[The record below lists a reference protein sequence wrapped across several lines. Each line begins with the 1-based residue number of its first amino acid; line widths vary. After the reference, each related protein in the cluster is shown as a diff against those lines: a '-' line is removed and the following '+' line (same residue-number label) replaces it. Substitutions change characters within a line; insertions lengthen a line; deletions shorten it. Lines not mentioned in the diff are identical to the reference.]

1 MMRARTRLKHL
12 FGVVAVG
19 AMVAAP
25 MLAPQAAQAKAFTYT
40 VVQQYD
46 MIPVAVG
53 SPCSGDLV
61 TFSGTQNTVFHL
73 TSDGAGATH
82 VDSEFNFQG
91 VSGVGDATGANYQLV
106 GHGTSEFN
114 ATTEGTF
121 EATIEIS
128 TNMVGQGPDNNS
140 YVVTLYHLTLADGN
154 PTSTVDSL
162 RIDCR

>member
-1 MMRARTRLKHL
+1 MRPHERHGSMGGSDDA
-12 FGVVAVG
+12 GSN
-19 AMVAAP
+19 
-25 MLAPQAAQAKAFTYT
+25 QAQAPFR
-40 VVQQYD
+40 
-46 MIPVAVG
+46 G
-53 SPCSGDLV
+53 GRRRGDVV
-61 TFSGTQNTVFHL
+61 TFSGTQDTVFHL

-128 TNMVGQGPDNNS
+128 TNMVGQGPDNNN

-154 PTSTVDSL
+154 PTSTVDSI